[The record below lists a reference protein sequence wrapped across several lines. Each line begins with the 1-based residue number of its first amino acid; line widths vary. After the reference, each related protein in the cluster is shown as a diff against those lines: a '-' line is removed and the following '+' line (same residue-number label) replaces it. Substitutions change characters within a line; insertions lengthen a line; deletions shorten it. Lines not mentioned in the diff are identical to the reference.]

1 MHPLSPHRAA
11 DSSTRGIGMADQG
24 KRRRGGA
31 RTAALAATAA
41 LAGTVAVVALAPTS
55 QAATGN
61 LVVNPTMESS
71 THGWYAPPAFAL
83 QRVRGGHTGTYAVRL
98 RNTTSTARTGAVNDA
113 VNTVRST
120 AAGHVY
126 AAAAWVR
133 SPVAGRTV
141 SVRVMEYRG
150 RTYLG
155 QAVATAKLPDTKWH
169 RVATTYA
176 ARTSGATLDLNVVT
190 RLGGGAAVLVDD
202 VALRDTGAA
211 PPSDPSDPTTDD
223 PTTGGPTTG
232 GPTDDATPAG
242 WTLGWH
248 DEFDGTALDA
258 TRWGAANLSTFGD
271 GNNELACLMSDNVAV
286 AGGALTIS
294 AERAATPVTCGSHDS
309 RFPGGRAYTS
319 GMVQT
324 KTSWQYGR
332 FEVRA
337 RIPTAAGTS
346 KGLWPGFWM
355 RPAGGGTGELDILE
369 AIGSGSGG
377 TEWNKIHQTIHYD
390 YVGTHP
396 KQPFTATTAFAPS
409 AGFHTYAAEWEPGA
423 IRWYVDGALTYTRT
437 TATTPWLDEAFS
449 KPFFIRLNLAVGGS
463 WPGSPDAGTA
473 FPGDFTVDWVRVYHR

>member
-1 MHPLSPHRAA
+1 
-11 DSSTRGIGMADQG
+11 MAEQG

-31 RTAALAATAA
+31 RTAAIAATAA

-71 THGWYAPPAFAL
+71 TRGWYAPSAFSLERA
-83 QRVRGGHTGTYAVRL
+83 RGGHTGTYAVRL
-98 RNTTSTARTGAVNDA
+98 RNTATTARTGAVNDA

-120 AAGHVY
+120 VKDHVY

-133 SPVAGRTV
+133 TPVAGRTV
-141 SVRVMEYRG
+141 SVRLMEYRG

-155 QAVATAKLPDTKWH
+155 QAVASVKLADTGWH
-169 RVATTYA
+169 RVRTTYTA
-176 ARTSGATLDLNVVT
+176 KTSGATLDLNVVA
-190 RLGGGAAVLVDD
+190 RVPGGASVLVDD
-202 VALRDTGAA
+202 VALRDTGPV
-211 PPSDPSDPTTDD
+211 PPSTPDDPTDDPTGDPGTPTDPTTDD
-223 PTTGGPTTG
+223 T
-232 GPTDDATPAG
+232 TPAG
-242 WTLGWH
+242 WTLAWN
-248 DEFDGTALDA
+248 DEFDGATLDTA
-258 TRWGAANLSTFGD
+258 RWGVQNLSTFGD
-271 GNNELACLMSDNVAV
+271 GNNELACLMSDNVKV
-286 AGGALTIS
+286 GGGALTIS
-294 AERAATPVTCGSHDS
+294 ARRAATPVTCGSHDS

-324 KTSWQYGR
+324 KASWQYGR

-337 RIPTAAGTS
+337 RIPTQAGTS

-355 RPAGGGTGELDILE
+355 RPASGGTGELDILE
-369 AIGSGSGG
+369 AIGSGAGG
-377 TEWNKIHQTIHYD
+377 TEWNKVHQTIHYD

-423 IRWYVDGALTYTRT
+423 IRWYVDGTLTYSRT
-437 TATTPWLDEAFS
+437 TATTPWLDDAFS

-463 WPGSPDAGTA
+463 WPGSPDAATA
-473 FPGDFTVDWVRVYHR
+473 FHGDFTVDWVRVYHR

>member
-1 MHPLSPHRAA
+1 
-11 DSSTRGIGMADQG
+11 MAEQQ

-61 LVVNPTMESS
+61 LVVNPTMEAS
-71 THGWYAPPAFAL
+71 TRGWFAPSAFAL
-83 QRVRGGHTGTYAVRL
+83 ERARGGHTGTYAVRL
-98 RNTTSTARTGAVNDA
+98 RNTAAGARTGAVNDS

-120 AAGHVY
+120 VAGHVY

-133 SPVAGRTV
+133 TPVAGRSV
-141 SVRVMEYRG
+141 SVRLMEYRG

-155 QAVATAKLPDTKWH
+155 QAVATVQLADTGWH
-169 RVATTYA
+169 RVRTTYTA
-176 ARTSGATLDLNVVT
+176 KTAGATLDLNVVA
-190 RLGGGAAVLVDD
+190 RLAPGAAVLVDD

-211 PPSDPSDPTTDD
+211 PPSDPADPPTDPPTDPT
-223 PTTGGPTTG
+223 GPTD
-232 GPTDDATPAG
+232 PATDDATPAG

-248 DEFDGTALDA
+248 DEFDGTGLDA
-258 TRWGAANLSTFGD
+258 TRWGVQNLSTFGD
-271 GNNELACLMSDNVAV
+271 GNSELACLMADNVRV
-286 AGGALTIS
+286 ADGALTIS
-294 AERAATPVTCGSHDS
+294 ARRAAAPVTCGSRDT
-309 RFPGGRAYTS
+309 RFPYGREYTS

-337 RIPTAAGTS
+337 RIPTQAGTS

-369 AIGSGSGG
+369 AIGSGASG
-377 TEWNKIHQTIHYD
+377 TESRKIHQTIHYD

-396 KQPFTATTAFAPS
+396 KQPFTATTAFVPAE
-409 AGFHTYAAEWEPGA
+409 GFHTYAAEWEPGA

-463 WPGSPDAGTA
+463 WPGSPDAATA